1 MSDISNRLPPVE
13 GDHFHRETSRVEGDR
28 HLGGVDDATAIYSD
42 FTDADQA
49 SIPRSMHRFL
59 DLVNASPEFQ
69 DYKRQMRPLLALQ
82 PGETVLDVGCGVGY
96 ESCRLA
102 QEYPKVTVV
111 GIDRKT
117 MVAEAARRANRLG
130 VDIRWM
136 VGQAELLP
144 LPDASVDACITERV
158 LLFLPH
164 PGQAIAEMV
173 RVLRPGGRIV
183 SYELDM
189 AATILPGDPVMATH
203 VVDLLSESVGDARL
217 GRRLPGLLSQ
227 AGLVDITFELVA
239 IQPRPELV
247 QMIVVDP
254 VRSAIDSGRLPTAAA
269 TAWLEELAGTNAD
282 GLFTLALIGWL
293 VSGRR
298 SPQPRQRALCSS
310 KMESPTIQ
318 CHRVT

>member
-1 MSDISNRLPPVE
+1 MSDISSGSPPVE
-13 GDHFHRETSRVEGDR
+13 GDHFHRETSRVEADR
-28 HLGGVDDATAIYSD
+28 HLGGVEDATAIYSD
-42 FTDADQA
+42 FTEADQA
-49 SIPRSMHRFL
+49 SIPRSMYRFL

-69 DYKRQMRPLLALQ
+69 CYKRQMRPLLGLQ

-102 QEYPKVTVV
+102 QEYPEVTVV
-111 GIDRKT
+111 GIDRET

-158 LLFLPH
+158 LLFLPD

-189 AATILPGDPVMATH
+189 AATILLGDPVMATH

-239 IQPRPELV
+239 IQPCPELV

-254 VRSAIDSGRLPTAAA
+254 VRSAIDGGRLPAAA
-269 TAWLEELAGTNAD
+269 TTAWLEELAGTNAA
-282 GLFTLALIGWL
+282 GLFTVALIGWL

-298 SPQPRQRALCSS
+298 LEGGMS
-310 KMESPTIQ
+310 
-318 CHRVT
+318 